1 MTNVT
6 KLANDIMSGKLPKEN
21 TDITQFFIQLKNGQ
35 YVPNPEKRIQVRDR
49 DRDLSFI
56 ERTVNKLKV
65 SEDYSLLAALTSVW
79 FPNEELERLL
89 NGNHTAEIEME
100 LGLRTA
106 PRVLV
111 DFEKDLG
118 GKMSNVIRL
127 GNLLNKEEFE
137 RTSTQHNDVKNE
149 LYAIMDERIAEGKEA
164 KPSEEQIDELITL
177 YPFVNRR
184 TIGQWICRNPKG
196 GSRRAPV
203 KSYLAQELK
212 EQKEFYSKQRKYRD
226 YVILEPRTLEA
237 WESTGVA
244 QAFIQAKKEN
254 KDKVLII
261 FYCSSVA
268 QVDKLDN
275 GEDVKIEKFYKEL
288 GKHYGLTFEVD
299 FLSCE

>member
-1 MTNVT
+1 M
-6 KLANDIMSGKLPKEN
+6 KLVELAKEIESGKRPKQDV
-21 TDITQFFIQLKNGQ
+21 DITQFFEQISNGE
-35 YVPNPEKRIQVRDR
+35 YIPDPKKRIQVRDR

-56 ERTVNKLKV
+56 ERTVNKLSV
-65 SEDYSLLAALTSVW
+65 SGDYSLLSALTTVW
-79 FPNEELERLL
+79 FPDEKLEKLL
-89 NGNHTAEIEME
+89 NGNHTAEIEMK
-100 LGLRTA
+100 LGMHTA
-106 PRVLV
+106 PRVLI
-111 DFEKDLG
+111 DYEKDLG
-118 GKMSNVIRL
+118 GKMSNVFRL

-137 RTSTQHNDVKNE
+137 RTSTQHNDVKKE
-149 LYAIMDERIAEGKEA
+149 LYIIMDERISEGKDA
-164 KPSEEQIDELITL
+164 RPSDEQIDELITL

-184 TIGQWICRNPKG
+184 TIGQWISCHSA
-196 GSRRAPV
+196 GSRRAPTKV
-203 KSYLAQELK
+203 YLAQELK

-288 GKHYGLTFEVD
+288 GEHYGLTFEVD
-299 FLSCE
+299 FLSAGDS